1 MSAGRGVA
9 TRAEV
14 GRRAVVAALAA
25 VAVVAFAAGRARAA
39 SPTPPIALAYVEGD
53 LAGTSPIWSPDGK
66 RLIGL
71 IDYRQRRE
79 RDRLVI
85 TRVARFKDGSSD
97 EDEAEARVGEHL
109 ESIRGRMV
117 IRDTRGKPTV
127 DVAIDVGKRRLTG
140 FYVDDGKR
148 VDVDQEADIGPGTYW
163 GALFNLVLKNF
174 EKNASGDAVTF
185 QTVAI
190 TPKPR
195 VLDMVFTR
203 AGGTTIRRTGGTVKT
218 THFTLF
224 PTVNFLVDPILRRFV
239 PKTEFFM
246 DGGEPPMMIRFD
258 GPRNYTGVMMR
269 LE

>member
-1 MSAGRGVA
+1 MSAARRSMRRFVVPVA
-9 TRAEV
+9 AL
-14 GRRAVVAALAA
+14 VVAA
-25 VAVVAFAAGRARAA
+25 VAFAAQAARAA

-53 LAGTSPIWSPDGK
+53 VAGSTPIWSPDGK
-66 RLIGL
+66 RLIGI

-85 TRVARFKDGSSD
+85 TRAARFKDGSSD
-97 EDEAEARVGEHL
+97 EDEAEALVGEHL
-109 ESIRGRMV
+109 ESLRGRMV

-140 FYVDDGKR
+140 FYVDGGKR
-148 VDVDQEADIGPGTYW
+148 VDVDQEADIGSGTYW

-174 EKNASGDAVTF
+174 EKNANGDAVTF
-185 QTVAI
+185 QTVAL

-203 AGGTTIRRTGGTVKT
+203 AEATSIRRTGGAVKT
-218 THFTLF
+218 TRFTLF

-246 DGGEPPMMIRFD
+246 DGGKPPMMIRFD
-258 GPRNYTGVMMR
+258 GPRNYSGVMMR
-269 LE
+269 LQ